1 MNAVGKIGAII
12 IKYQYQIEI
21 ALLSL
26 LALIVLIGLIKLIIS
41 ALRRKDVLSEI
52 KVTVTDIDSTVTDI
66 DSTVK
71 EINQK
76 QEVLIEGSIASSGE
90 AVKKAKS
97 NQSCEVTKLE
107 EKAET
112 TEAGLEPESKVA
124 PEAKS
129 FESVLMEE
137 DTQEDDPK
145 LETGFSED
153 KRFENV
159 LENLLINNGNRDVHC
174 AEEGELS
181 KKFVSRECGTDKH
194 GNVYTEEFLSKQI
207 K

>member
-1 MNAVGKIGAII
+1 MNAIGKIGAII

-52 KVTVTDIDSTVTDI
+52 KVTVTDIDSTV
-66 DSTVK
+66 K

-76 QEVLIEGSIASSGE
+76 QEVLIEGSLASNVE
-90 AVKKAKS
+90 AAKKAEPDNGCDIVKVEDKTETTDLKAE
-97 NQSCEVTKLE
+97 QAPEVATEEKLE
-107 EKAET
+107 
-112 TEAGLEPESKVA
+112 
-124 PEAKS
+124 
-129 FESVLMEE
+129 
-137 DTQEDDPK
+137 
-145 LETGFSED
+145 LETGFGED

-159 LENLLINNGNRDVHC
+159 LENLLIKNRDGDVHC
-174 AEEGELS
+174 AEDGEVS
-181 KKFVSRECGTDKH
+181 KKFASRECGTDKH

>member
-1 MNAVGKIGAII
+1 MNAIGKIGAII

-52 KVTVTDIDSTVTDI
+52 KVTVTDIDSTV
-66 DSTVK
+66 K

-76 QEVLIEGSIASSGE
+76 QEVLIEGSLASNVE
-90 AVKKAKS
+90 AAKKAEPDNGCDIVKVEDKTETTDLKAEQAPEEQAS
-97 NQSCEVTKLE
+97 ESALMEAETSEDKLE
-107 EKAET
+107 
-112 TEAGLEPESKVA
+112 
-124 PEAKS
+124 
-129 FESVLMEE
+129 
-137 DTQEDDPK
+137 
-145 LETGFSED
+145 LETGFGED
-153 KRFENV
+153 KRFETV
-159 LENLLINNGNRDVHC
+159 LENILIKNRDGDVHC
-174 AEEGELS
+174 AEDGEVS
-181 KKFVSRECGTDKH
+181 KKFASRECGTDKH

>member
-1 MNAVGKIGAII
+1 MNAIGKIGAII

-52 KVTVTDIDSTVTDI
+52 KVTVTDIDSTV
-66 DSTVK
+66 K

-76 QEVLIEGSIASSGE
+76 QEVLIEGSLASNVE
-90 AVKKAKS
+90 AAKKAEPDNNCDIVKVEDKTETTDLKAE
-97 NQSCEVTKLE
+97 QAPEVATE
-107 EKAET
+107 EKASEST
-112 TEAGLEPESKVA
+112 LIEAEASEEKLE
-124 PEAKS
+124 
-129 FESVLMEE
+129 
-137 DTQEDDPK
+137 
-145 LETGFSED
+145 LETGFGED
-153 KRFENV
+153 KRFETV
-159 LENLLINNGNRDVHC
+159 LENLLIKNRDRDVHC